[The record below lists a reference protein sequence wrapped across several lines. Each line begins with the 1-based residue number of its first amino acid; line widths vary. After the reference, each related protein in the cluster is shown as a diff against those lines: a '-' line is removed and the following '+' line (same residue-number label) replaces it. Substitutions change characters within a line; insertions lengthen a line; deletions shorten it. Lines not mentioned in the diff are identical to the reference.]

1 MRMASTAA
9 WRSLGA
15 AATVLAVLACSEQLS
30 APGQCPELCP
40 GEDIQVVDTVLTG
53 IVASDSSFRGF
64 LDPRQTPML
73 VVADDDSARSVAIM
87 RFFPRPSRIFVPNDT
102 TGYPPRV
109 DSVHLVLRL
118 LVRDTAAK
126 NLRVLIYRVPRTID
140 TTTTFAGIQPYFA
153 DSTLVDSI
161 LVDSVLGDTATNG
174 TITYRVPAARVEPDT
189 VDSGMVA
196 LGLDV
201 RADRKTTVTFETS
214 GAQVGSPPHLRYF
227 VTAATAPPPQDSV
240 QRVLDQT
247 PTFDTFLQAQVPGT
261 PPATAITIGNL
272 PSARAIVRFTL
283 PRAIVES
290 ATVVRATLLLTPLRP
305 ATGRPGE
312 RFAIEALAVLR
323 DFSGKSVLFLDE
335 ATRGLG
341 VVTTGSTDTIP
352 IEIGPI
358 VRFWRVA
365 GDSVPRAII
374 LRNLDESVT
383 LGEIQ
388 VGRGNAGALAP
399 RLRLTYVPRYR
410 FGVP

>member
-1 MRMASTAA
+1 MRMARTAA

-15 AATVLAVLACSEQLS
+15 AATVVAVLACSEQLS

-53 IVASDSSFRGF
+53 IVASDTSQRGF
-64 LDPRQTPML
+64 LDPRNTPIL
-73 VVADDDSARSVAIM
+73 VVSTEDSTRSVAIL
-87 RFFPRPSRIFVPNDT
+87 RFFPRPSRIFVPSDT

-118 LVRDTAAK
+118 VVRDTAAR

-140 TTTTFAGIQPYFA
+140 TATTFSGIQPYFA

-161 LVDSVLGDTATNG
+161 LVDSILADTATSG
-174 TITYRVPAARVEPDT
+174 TITHRLPPARVEPDSA
-189 VDSGMVA
+189 DSGMVA

-201 RADRKTTVTFETS
+201 RADSQTTVTFETAS
-214 GAQVGSPPHLRYF
+214 AQAGAAPHLRYF

-240 QRVLDQT
+240 RRVLDQT

-261 PPATAITIGNL
+261 PPDSAITVGNL
-272 PSARAIVRFTL
+272 PSARAVVRFIL
-283 PRAIVES
+283 PRAIVDS

-312 RFAIEALAVLR
+312 QFAIEALAVLR
-323 DFSGKSVLFLDE
+323 DFSGKSVLLLDE
-335 ATRGLG
+335 AIRGFG
-341 VVTTGSTDTIP
+341 SVTAGATDTIP

-358 VRFWRVA
+358 VRFWRAA
-365 GDSVPRAII
+365 GDSIPRAII
-374 LRNLDESVT
+374 LRNLNESVM

-388 VGRGNAGALAP
+388 VGRGTAGVRAP